1 MSNVHVT
8 INVFSDEHDAKQA
21 DYQPVAS
28 VLGGEDDA
36 ATDNQVLSGTA
47 DDVRKMSELEEL
59 SLLNLTKED
68 PSLAPYYG
76 SLKVKTGYEIQAKLL
91 LPYVTVGKGEFSVL
105 SPKEIAFSG
114 YYSAVGEKGKVDMR
128 LTVTG
133 YHKGTYSFNG
143 ISGDCAY
150 KVDGEYLYVYFQD
163 GSKTTYIELQ
173 WWHDGLWIGGE
184 AAPYKIWI
192 GA

>member
-1 MSNVHVT
+1 MSDVRIT
-8 INVFSDEHDAKQA
+8 INVFDNEQDAEQA
-21 DYQPVAS
+21 KHQPVVS

-36 ATDNQVLSGTA
+36 ATENQVLSGTA
-47 DDVRKMSELEEL
+47 GGVKRMSKLEEQ
-59 SLLNLTKED
+59 SLLNLTND
-68 PSLAPYYG
+68 SPSLAPYYG
-76 SLKVKTGYEIQAKLL
+76 SLKVKTGYRIQAKLL
-91 LPYVTVGKGEFSVL
+91 VPYVTVGKGEFSVL
-105 SPKEIAFSG
+105 SPKEIAFNG
-114 YYSAVGEKGKVDMR
+114 HYSAAGEKGRVEMK

-143 ISGDCAY
+143 ESGDCAY
-150 KVDGEYLYVYFQD
+150 SVDGEYLYVYFQD